1 MVVALVAVAVCVL
14 GFFGGRAVRKLA
26 EEPTASSSS
35 APSRP
40 PATPSA
46 VSAAAAEPSTKT
58 AVAGVPAAAAKVT
71 ALLAPYLRVPALGST
86 VGAYVADGPSGAILD
101 TRLGSL
107 GFAPA
112 STAKLTTAV
121 ALLSVARPDERFTTV
136 AEAGAASGQ
145 VVLVGGGDPTLSAA
159 RPGKPTDYRSAAR
172 MSDLAAQVRKAL
184 GGTPITSIVVDDSR
198 FTGPRTAS
206 GWQPTDVPSTYAS
219 AITPLMVDGG
229 LPATGGSL
237 RSAIP
242 DLEAGRAFA
251 RLAGAPTAPVTRG
264 HAAPSARRLGAV
276 NSATMLDL
284 VEQMLKISDNVIA
297 ELLGREV
304 ARRVQQPP
312 SFTGAA
318 AAITLELAKVGVPSG
333 LHLTDASGLSEL
345 DRIAPHSLVALL
357 RAVVNAK
364 NPALGNVVTAMP
376 VAAWDGTLATRFEVG
391 RSKSG
396 AGRVRAKT
404 GTIANVVTLAG
415 IVRDVSGRL
424 LLFAFMAR
432 GVPNVDAGERSLD
445 AAAAALAR
453 CGCGS

>member
-1 MVVALVAVAVCVL
+1 MVVALVAVAVFVL
-14 GFFGGRAVRKLA
+14 GFFGGRAVRNLGD
-26 EEPTASSSS
+26 EPAANVAT
-35 APSRP
+35 PSHP

-46 VSAAAAEPSTKT
+46 VSAAAAEPSTGT
-58 AVAGVPAAAAKVT
+58 PDAGPPANAAEVT
-71 ALLAPYLRVPALGST
+71 ALLAPYLRVPALGSL
-86 VGAYVADGPSGAILD
+86 VGAYVADGPSGAVLD
-101 TRLGSL
+101 NQLGGR

-112 STAKLTTAV
+112 STAKLTIAV

-136 AEAGAASGQ
+136 AEAGGAPGQ

-159 RPGKPTDYRSAAR
+159 RPGKPTEYRSAAR
-172 MSDLAAQVRKAL
+172 MYDLATQVRKAL
-184 GGTPITSIVVDDSR
+184 AGTPITSIVVDDSR
-198 FTGPRTAS
+198 FTGPRTAP
-206 GWQPTDVPSTYAS
+206 GWQPDDVPSTYAS

-229 LPATGGSL
+229 LPATGGAM
-237 RSAIP
+237 RSAVP

-251 RLAGAPTAPVTRG
+251 RLAGVPTVPVTRG
-264 HAAPSARRLGAV
+264 HAVPSARKLGAV

-284 VEQMLKISDNVIA
+284 VEQMLKVSDNVIA

-318 AAITLELAKVGVPSG
+318 AAITLELAKIGVASG
-333 LHLTDASGLSEL
+333 VHLVDASGLSEL
-345 DRIAPHSLVALL
+345 DRIVPRALGALL
-357 RAVVNAK
+357 HAVVSDK
-364 NPALGNVVTAMP
+364 YPALGNVVTAMP

-415 IVRDVSGRL
+415 IVRDVSGRVL
-424 LLFAFMAR
+424 VFAFMAR
-432 GVPNVDAGERSLD
+432 SVSDIDAGEKSLD